1 MTEQNTQNKINLDS
15 QKLTRLSKEEMY
27 MMLSTSMWK
36 QLNPASRLALLQEM
50 ENRQAKLDG
59 RPAVQI
65 CTGKMNK
72 RIMGVH
78 TMTRDGQEVII
89 LNEKFI
95 KDSKLFA
102 NKEEQVFNVAG
113 AVNTILHE
121 SRHAYQH
128 HAVKGSLPGLSQ
140 EQILEWA
147 ATMPEFGG
155 VYFNGSRNLLAFILY
170 SIQGIEQDARRFA
183 RRRIREMNAFYRENG
198 IRDLNYMNEETGDR
212 NYERMLIQYVRR
224 FLTMEKLDMIEKSI
238 VDHFRKQ
245 HPEIDVSKLT
255 LFDSARL
262 ILSHP
267 EIDDLDKMLDMIDES
282 AGRKL
287 GLKDGENMRIS
298 NQVDCHTPWGGIA
311 AKKKFPDGG

>member
-1 MTEQNTQNKINLDS
+1 MNEQNAIN
-15 QKLTRLSKEEMY
+15 KLTLDPRKLTHLSKEEMY

-36 QLNPASRLALLQEM
+36 QLNQASRLALLQEL
-50 ENRQAKLDG
+50 ENRQARLDN
-59 RPAVQI
+59 RPAVRI
-65 CTGKMNK
+65 CAGKMDK
-72 RIMGVH
+72 RLMGQHIV
-78 TMTRDGQEVII
+78 TQDGQETII

-102 NKEEQVFNVAG
+102 GKEEQVFNVAA
-113 AVNTILHE
+113 AVNTVLHE
-121 SRHAYQH
+121 GRHSYQY
-128 HAVKGSLPGLSQ
+128 HAVEGGQSGLSQ

-155 VYFNGSRNLLAFILY
+155 VYFNGSGNLLAAILY
-170 SIQGIEQDARRFA
+170 SMQGIEQDARRFA

-238 VDHFRKQ
+238 VDHFRKL

-267 EIDDLDKMLDMIDES
+267 EISDLDKMLDMIDES
-282 AGRKL
+282 ADRKL
-287 GLKDGENMRIS
+287 RLRDGENMKIS
-298 NQVDCHTPWGGIA
+298 NQVDCHTTWGGIA
-311 AKKKFPDGG
+311 AKKKFP